1 MDNNVVLT
9 LRMEQLDS
17 EDGEGIINT
26 YPAKYRKVGDWHV
39 FSYEETVSS
48 DPGDRTKNLLKIR
61 DEEVILI
68 KKGTINST
76 MEFAM
81 MMFSAVFMTHLTE
94 LCKWCSTPVWYR

>member
-17 EDGEGIINT
+17 EDGDGIINT

-61 DEEVILI
+61 RSNLDQERYHQFYHGI
-68 KKGTINST
+68 SQ
-76 MEFAM
+76 
-81 MMFSAVFMTHLTE
+81 
-94 LCKWCSTPVWYR
+94 

>member
-17 EDGEGIINT
+17 EDGDGIINT

-48 DPGDRTKNLLKIR
+48 DPGDR
-61 DEEVILI
+61 
-68 KKGTINST
+68 S
-76 MEFAM
+76 
-81 MMFSAVFMTHLTE
+81 
-94 LCKWCSTPVWYR
+94 